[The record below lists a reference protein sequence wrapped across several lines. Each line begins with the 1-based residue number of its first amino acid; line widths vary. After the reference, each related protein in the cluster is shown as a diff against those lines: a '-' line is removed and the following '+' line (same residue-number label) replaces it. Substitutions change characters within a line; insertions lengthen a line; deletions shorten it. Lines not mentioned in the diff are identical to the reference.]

1 MYNCA
6 KSDVCDEICRCIFEC
21 RLNMRLTKSIEQ
33 VGAAGLYARD
43 ILARITAFCHDV
55 RFM

>member
-1 MYNCA
+1 
-6 KSDVCDEICRCIFEC
+6 
-21 RLNMRLTKSIEQ
+21 MRLTKSIEQ

-43 ILARITAFCHDV
+43 ILARITDFCHDV